1 MTQDD
6 NIQRLSREII
16 QQAEADAE
24 KILAEAKV
32 KAEQIRNHAQE
43 VIAADKKRILEQAK
57 NDADRIRGQAIATAQ
72 LNART
77 LILESR
83 EKLLVSVFESSMEKI
98 PSVQNYSDYPAIV
111 ENMALEAIT
120 QLNVKKVILHADK
133 VTNDLLKDSVLK
145 KISTKFD
152 GTIEL
157 GEPLKKGTG
166 IIAETAD
173 GHLNYDNT
181 LETRLRR
188 LEGELRS
195 PVYHLLMGET
205 L

>member
-24 KILAEAKV
+24 KILVEAKA
-32 KAEQIRNHAQE
+32 KAEQIRNHAQD
-43 VIAADKKRILEQAK
+43 VVAADKKRILEQAK

-111 ENMALEAIT
+111 ESLALEAIN
-120 QLNVKKVILHADK
+120 QLA
-133 VTNDLLKDSVLK
+133 
-145 KISTKFD
+145 
-152 GTIEL
+152 
-157 GEPLKKGTG
+157 
-166 IIAETAD
+166 
-173 GHLNYDNT
+173 
-181 LETRLRR
+181 
-188 LEGELRS
+188 
-195 PVYHLLMGET
+195 
-205 L
+205 

>member
-24 KILAEAKV
+24 KILSDAKV
-32 KAEQIRNHAQE
+32 KADQIRNQAQ
-43 VIAADKKRILEQAK
+43 VTMDGDKKRILEQAK
-57 NDADRIRGQAIATAQ
+57 NDADRIRGQAVATAQ
-72 LNART
+72 LKART

-83 EKLLVSVFESSMEKI
+83 EKLLVEVFDSSKGKI
-98 PSVQNYSDYPAIV
+98 PAIQQWSDYPTIV
-111 ENMALEAIT
+111 ESLALEAIN
-120 QLNVKKVILHADK
+120 QLGTKKVILHADK
-133 VTNDLLKDSVLK
+133 VTQDLLKESVLK
-145 KISTKFD
+145 TISTKFD
-152 GTIEL
+152 GTIEM
-157 GEPLKKGTG
+157 GEPLIKGTG
-166 IIAETAD
+166 IIAETVD

-181 LETRLRR
+181 FETRLRR
-188 LEGELRS
+188 LENELRS

>member
-24 KILAEAKV
+24 KILTEAKA

-43 VIAADKKRILEQAK
+43 VVAADKKRILEQAK
-57 NDADRIRGQAIATAQ
+57 SDADRIRGQAIATAQ

-83 EKLLVSVFESSMEKI
+83 EKLLISVFESSMEKI
-98 PSVQNYSDYPAIV
+98 PSVQNYSDYPEIV
-111 ENMALEAIT
+111 ETLAMEAIT
-120 QLNVKKVILHADK
+120 QLGVKKIILHADK
-133 VTNDLLKDSVLK
+133 VTNGLLQESVLK

-152 GTIEL
+152 GTIEM

-166 IIAETAD
+166 IVAETVD

-195 PVYHLLMGET
+195 PVYHLLMGEA

>member
-24 KILAEAKV
+24 KILAEAKA

-43 VIAADKKRILEQAK
+43 VVAADKKRILEQAK

-83 EKLLVSVFESSMEKI
+83 EKLLVSVFDSSMEKI
-98 PSVQNYSDYPAIV
+98 PSIQNYSDYPAIV
-111 ENMALEAIT
+111 EYLALEAIN
-120 QLNVKKVILHADK
+120 QLGVKKVILHADK
-133 VTNDLLKDSVLK
+133 VTNAILNESVLK

-152 GTIEL
+152 GTIEM
-157 GEPLKKGTG
+157 GEPLLKGTG
-166 IIAETAD
+166 IVAETVD

-181 LETRLRR
+181 LETRLHR

>member
-24 KILAEAKV
+24 KILTEAKA

-57 NDADRIRGQAIATAQ
+57 NDADRIRGQALATAQ

-98 PSVQNYSDYPAIV
+98 PAVQNYSDYPAIV
-111 ENMALEAIT
+111 ESLALEAIQ
-120 QLNVKKVILHADK
+120 QLAVNKVILHADK
-133 VTNDLLKDSVLK
+133 VTHDLLKDSVLK

-166 IIAETAD
+166 IVAETAD

>member
-24 KILAEAKV
+24 KILAEAIA
-32 KAEQIRNHAQE
+32 KAEQIRNHAEE
-43 VIAADKKRILEQAK
+43 VVAADKKRILEQAK

-83 EKLLVSVFESSMEKI
+83 EKLLVSVFESSLEKI
-98 PSVQNYSDYPAIV
+98 PSVQNYSDYPTIV
-111 ENMALEAIT
+111 ENLALEAIN
-120 QLNVKKVILHADK
+120 QLAVKKVILHADK
-133 VTNDLLKDSVLK
+133 VTNELLKDSVLK
-145 KISTKFD
+145 KISLKFD
-152 GTIEL
+152 GTIEM

-166 IIAETAD
+166 IIAETVD

-181 LETRLRR
+181 LETRLHR

>member
-24 KILAEAKV
+24 KILAEAKA

-43 VIAADKKRILEQAK
+43 VVAADKKRILEQAK
-57 NDADRIRGQAIATAQ
+57 NDADRIRGQALATAQ

-83 EKLLVSVFESSMEKI
+83 EKLLVGVFESSLEKLSSI
-98 PSVQNYSDYPAIV
+98 QNYSDYPAIV
-111 ENMALEAIT
+111 ETLALEAIN
-120 QLNVKKVILHADK
+120 QLAVKKVILHADK
-133 VTNDLLKDSVLK
+133 VTNGILNDSVLK
-145 KISTKFD
+145 KLSSKFD
-152 GTIEL
+152 GTIEM

-166 IIAETAD
+166 IVAETVD

-181 LETRLRR
+181 FETRLRR

>member
-24 KILAEAKV
+24 KILSDAQSKAAEIK
-32 KAEQIRNHAQE
+32 KLAQE
-43 VIAADKKRILEQAK
+43 SVENEKKKILDQAK
-57 NDADRIRGQAIATAQ
+57 NEADRLRSQSVATAQ
-72 LNART
+72 LKART

-83 EKLLVSVFESSMEKI
+83 EKLLVNVFDSAIEKI
-98 PSVQNYSDYPAIV
+98 PTIQHWNDYESIA
-111 ENMALEAIT
+111 ESLALEAVQ
-120 QLNVKKVILHADK
+120 QLGARKVVLHADK
-133 VTNDLLKDSVLK
+133 VTHRILSESILK
-145 KISTKFD
+145 KISKKFD

-157 GEPLKKGTG
+157 GDPLEKGTG
-166 IIAETAD
+166 IIAETED

-188 LEGELRS
+188 LEGDLRS

>member
-24 KILAEAKV
+24 KILGEAKT

-98 PSVQNYSDYPAIV
+98 HTVQNYNDYPAIV
-111 ENMALEAIT
+111 EILALEAIQ
-120 QLNVKKVILHADK
+120 QLAVNKVILHADK
-133 VTNDLLKDSVLK
+133 VTHDLLKDSVLK

-166 IIAETAD
+166 IVAETAD

>member
-24 KILAEAKV
+24 KILSDAKA
-32 KAEQIRNHAQE
+32 KADEIKNQAQVTMDGEKKQILQ
-43 VIAADKKRILEQAK
+43 QAK

-72 LNART
+72 LKART

-98 PSVQNYSDYPAIV
+98 SSVQNYSDYPAIV
-111 ENMALEAIT
+111 ESLALEAIN
-120 QLNVKKVILHADK
+120 QLAVNKVIIHADK
-133 VTNDLLKDSVLK
+133 VTTEILKTSVLK
-145 KISTKFD
+145 NISMKYD
-152 GTIEL
+152 GTIEI

-166 IIAETAD
+166 IIAETVD

-181 LETRLRR
+181 LETRLHR
-188 LEGELRS
+188 LKGELRS

>member
-24 KILAEAKV
+24 KILSDAKV
-32 KAEQIRNHAQE
+32 KADEIRNQAQATMDGE
-43 VIAADKKRILEQAK
+43 KKRILEQAK

-72 LNART
+72 LKART

-83 EKLLVSVFESSMEKI
+83 EKLLVEVFESSKGKI
-98 PSVQNYSDYPAIV
+98 PAIQKWNDYPAIV
-111 ENMALEAIT
+111 ETLALEAVQ
-120 QLNVKKVILHADK
+120 QLAVNKVILHADK
-133 VTNDLLKDSVLK
+133 VTHDLLKESVLK
-145 KISTKFD
+145 IISTKFD

-166 IIAETAD
+166 IIAETID

-181 LETRLRR
+181 FETRLRR
-188 LEGELRS
+188 LENELRS

>member
-43 VIAADKKRILEQAK
+43 VVAADKKRILEQAK

-83 EKLLVSVFESSMEKI
+83 EKLLVSVFESSLEKI

-111 ENMALEAIT
+111 ESLALEAIN
-120 QLNVKKVILHADK
+120 QLAVKKVILHADK
-133 VTNDLLKDSVLK
+133 VTNELLKDSVLK
-145 KISTKFD
+145 KISLKYD

-166 IIAETAD
+166 IVAETVD

>member
-24 KILAEAKV
+24 KILAEAKA
-32 KAEQIRNHAQE
+32 KAEQIRTHAQE
-43 VIAADKKRILEQAK
+43 VVAADKKRILEQAK

-98 PSVQNYSDYPAIV
+98 SSVQNYSDYPAIV
-111 ENMALEAIT
+111 ESLALEAIN
-120 QLNVKKVILHADK
+120 QLAVKKVILHADK
-133 VTNDLLKDSVLK
+133 VTHELLKDSVLK
-145 KISTKFD
+145 KISTKYD

-166 IIAETAD
+166 IVAETVD

-181 LETRLRR
+181 LETRLHR

>member
-24 KILAEAKV
+24 KILTEAKA

-43 VIAADKKRILEQAK
+43 VVAADKKRILEQAK

-133 VTNDLLKDSVLK
+133 ITNDLLKDSVLK

-181 LETRLRR
+181 LETRLHR

>member
-24 KILAEAKV
+24 KILAEAKA

-43 VIAADKKRILEQAK
+43 VVAADKKRILEQAK

-83 EKLLVSVFESSMEKI
+83 EKLLVSVFEASMEKI
-98 PSVQNYSDYPAIV
+98 ASVQNYSDYPAIV
-111 ENMALEAIT
+111 ESLALEAIN
-120 QLNVKKVILHADK
+120 QLAVKKVILHADK
-133 VTNDLLKDSVLK
+133 VTNGILNESVLK
-145 KISTKFD
+145 KISSKFD
-152 GTIEL
+152 GTIEI

-166 IIAETAD
+166 IVAETVD

-181 LETRLRR
+181 LETRLHR

>member
-24 KILAEAKV
+24 KILAEAKI

>member
-24 KILAEAKV
+24 KILVEAKA

-43 VIAADKKRILEQAK
+43 VVAADKKRILEQAK

-83 EKLLVSVFESSMEKI
+83 EKLLVSVFESSLEKI

-111 ENMALEAIT
+111 ESLALEAIN
-120 QLNVKKVILHADK
+120 QLAVKKVILHADK
-133 VTNDLLKDSVLK
+133 LTNELLKDSVLK
-145 KISTKFD
+145 KISMKYD
-152 GTIEL
+152 GTIEM

-166 IIAETAD
+166 IVAETVD

-181 LETRLRR
+181 LETRLHR

>member
-24 KILAEAKV
+24 KILTEAKA

-83 EKLLVSVFESSMEKI
+83 EKLLVSVFESSMGKI
-98 PSVQNYSDYPAIV
+98 PTVQNYSDYPAIV
-111 ENMALEAIT
+111 ENLALEAIQ
-120 QLNVKKVILHADK
+120 QLAVNKVILHADK
-133 VTNDLLKDSVLK
+133 VTHDLLKESVLK

-166 IIAETAD
+166 IVAETVD

>member
-24 KILAEAKV
+24 KILTEAKA

-98 PSVQNYSDYPAIV
+98 PTVQNYSDYPAIV

>member
-24 KILAEAKV
+24 KIISDAKA
-32 KAEQIRNHAQE
+32 KADEIKNQAQVTMDGE
-43 VIAADKKRILEQAK
+43 KKRILQQAK
-57 NDADRIRGQAIATAQ
+57 NDADRIRGQSVATAQ
-72 LNART
+72 LKART

-83 EKLLVSVFESSMEKI
+83 EKLLVEVFESAKCKI
-98 PSVQNYSDYPAIV
+98 PAIQQWSDYPAIV
-111 ENMALEAIT
+111 ESLALEAIN
-120 QLNVKKVILHADK
+120 QLTVKKVILHADK
-133 VTNDLLKDSVLK
+133 VTNELLKDSVLK

-166 IIAETAD
+166 IIAETID

-181 LETRLRR
+181 LETRLHR

>member
-24 KILAEAKV
+24 KILTEAKA

-98 PSVQNYSDYPAIV
+98 PTVQNYSDYPAIV
-111 ENMALEAIT
+111 ENLALEAIQ
-120 QLNVKKVILHADK
+120 QLAVNKVILHADK
-133 VTNDLLKDSVLK
+133 VTHDLLKESVLK

-166 IIAETAD
+166 IVAETVD

>member
-24 KILAEAKV
+24 KILGEAKA

-98 PSVQNYSDYPAIV
+98 PAVQNYSDYPAIV
-111 ENMALEAIT
+111 ESLALEAIQ
-120 QLNVKKVILHADK
+120 QLAVNKVILHADK
-133 VTNDLLKDSVLK
+133 VTHDLLKDSVLK

-166 IIAETAD
+166 IVAETAD

>member
-24 KILAEAKV
+24 KILAEAKA

-43 VIAADKKRILEQAK
+43 VVAADKKRILEQAK

-98 PSVQNYSDYPAIV
+98 TSVQNYSDYPAIV
-111 ENMALEAIT
+111 ETLALEAIT

-133 VTNDLLKDSVLK
+133 VTNDLLKDSILK
-145 KISTKFD
+145 NISTKFD